1 MHPSDEELIQKAKA
15 KDKQAFTEIF
25 DRYKNR
31 ILGYLYRYIGDYQK
45 AEDLTIETFLN
56 AYNSLDGYKEM
67 GMLSSW
73 LYRIATNCAK
83 KSLRKMRQAKEVS
96 LEEPLLDGDGSI
108 KLGDLIVDANKRP
121 DSIQRE
127 KELKEFVYKAISK
140 LDAKYKDVLIL
151 CDIEGLSYEEASRI
165 LNSNPVTIGTRLRR
179 ARKMLFDI
187 LKKYDHEL

>member
-1 MHPSDEELIQKAKA
+1 MHPSDEELVQKAKA

-31 ILGYLYRYIGDYQK
+31 MLGYLYRYVGDYQK

-67 GMLSSW
+67 GMFSSW

-83 KSLRKMRQAKEVS
+83 KSLRKTCQAKEVS

-127 KELKEFVYKAISK
+127 KELKEFVYKAVSK
-140 LDAKYKDVLIL
+140 LDDKYKDVLIL